1 MSTMRAALS
10 LTVSLT
16 LLTSCGGGGGGSSG
30 GSTSNPV
37 TGDITATG
45 PGVFSVSPLA
55 QNTVISVTP
64 LGKMAPPGHV
74 LPTDHIYISFV
85 DPMGNGQTADCSKR
99 PVFAPGAGTVTF
111 ILVTETRGDTKVM
124 IQMTKTFMYY
134 LDHILQSPN
143 IVVGAK
149 VKAGDQIGTTT
160 GFCPSIDLG
169 VYDLDVSPPGFVN
182 PARYGDLGAHPAP
195 PLKYF
200 SEPLRSFYYER
211 VRVEAGVPDDK
222 DGRVDYGVKGRL
234 AGDWFHSSLA
244 SAPSSTINGPDGWI
258 KTISFARDWY
268 KGSWRISIGGTI
280 ASPGVLAVAAGN
292 PDPSTVSMGSGIVAY
307 EGAPVIGTIGPGW
320 VLAQMLSDERIKIEF
335 FSGATARPLGFTGAA
350 QEYVR

>member
-1 MSTMRAALS
+1 MSPMRLA
-10 LTVSLT
+10 LTVAIAM
-16 LLTSCGGGGGGSSG
+16 LTSCGGGGGGGSSG
-30 GSTSNPV
+30 GATGGNAV

-55 QNTVISVTP
+55 TSSVISVTP

-85 DPMGNGQTADCSKR
+85 EPMGNLALADCSKR
-99 PVFAPGAGTVTF
+99 PVYAPGAGTVTF

-134 LDHILQSPN
+134 LDHILQLPN

-160 GFCPSIDLG
+160 GYCPSIDLG
-169 VYDLDVSPPGFVN
+169 VYDLDVAPPGYLN
-182 PARYGDLGAHPAP
+182 PARYGDFGAHPASP
-195 PLKYF
+195 VKYF

-211 VRVEAGVPDDK
+211 VRVEAGVPDNK
-222 DGRVDYGVKGRL
+222 DGRVDYGVRGRL
-234 AGDWFHSSLA
+234 AGDWFHSSIA
-244 SAPSSTINGPDGWI
+244 TAPSSTINGPDGWP
-258 KTISFARDWY
+258 KTIAFARDWY
-268 KGSWRISIGGTI
+268 KGAWRISIGGTI
-280 ASPGVLAVAAGN
+280 AAPGVLAVAADD
-292 PDPSTVSMGSGIVAY
+292 PDPSLVSTASGVVAF
-307 EGAPVIGTIGPGW
+307 EGTPVIGSIGNGW
-320 VLAQMLSDERIKIEF
+320 VLAQMLTDERIKIEYF
-335 FSGATARPLGFTGAA
+335 NGATSRPAGFTGAA

>member
-1 MSTMRAALS
+1 MSIMRTALS
-10 LTVSLT
+10 LALP
-16 LLTSCGGGGGGSSG
+16 LAMLTSCGGGGGGSSG
-30 GSTSNPV
+30 GAGSPV
-37 TGDITATG
+37 TGDMGTG
-45 PGVFSVSPLA
+45 PGVLSASPLA
-55 QNTVISVTP
+55 LSSVISVTP

-99 PVFAPGAGTVTF
+99 PVYAPGAGTVTF

-124 IQMTKTFMYY
+124 VQMTKTFFYY
-134 LDHILQSPN
+134 LDHILQTPN
-143 IVVGAK
+143 IVIGTK
-149 VKAGDQIGTTT
+149 VKAGEQIGTTT

-182 PARYGDLGAHPAP
+182 PSRYGDLGAHPAA

-200 SEPLRSFYYER
+200 SEPIRTAYYDR

-222 DGRVDYGVKGRL
+222 DGRVDYGVRGRL
-234 AGDWFHSSLA
+234 AGDWFHASLA
-244 SAPSSTINGPDGWI
+244 TAPASVINGPDGWI
-258 KTISFARDWY
+258 KTIAFARDWY
-268 KGSWRISIGGTI
+268 KGAWRISIGGVI
-280 ASPGVLAVAAGN
+280 ASPGVLSLAAGN
-292 PDPSTVSMGSGIVAY
+292 PDPATVSTASGIVAF
-307 EGAPVIGTIGPGW
+307 EGAPVIGTIGGGW

-335 FSGATARPLGFTGAA
+335 FSGAAARPAGFTGAA